1 MTLYII
7 LIFSAIC
14 VGMAISVKA
23 FGTGGK
29 RKRIF
34 QDIYFS
40 IEEVDGIGVLY
51 TKTGEYSAVLKME
64 NPVQKYSANIEAYYE
79 FTHLFAA
86 LAQTLGEG
94 YALHKQDVFVRKA
107 FKEENGG
114 NHEFLSESYFRYFNG
129 RPFTDSVCYLTI
141 TQENKKSR
149 LMSFDNKKWRDFL
162 VKIRKVHDQLRDA
175 GVKSRF
181 LGKTEQWPKNLN
193 GREYNGMNA
202 MMLLLHCEKEGYK
215 IPRFCT
221 FDRIQQFNKTG
232 KKDEEQKPRVS
243 VLKGEHSFPVMLTTF
258 TVVNKETKEHIK
270 WEDYKLLSQEEREK
284 YNVYPKLQTYHV
296 FNVAQTNLKE
306 VRPEFWEKL
315 EQEYSMPKVEKDEQ
329 FAFEPVDRMIADN
342 RWICPIKPMFG
353 DSAYF
358 SISKNEIVMPEKRQF
373 KDGESFYSNLFHEMG
388 HSTGAE
394 GQLDRIK
401 PATFG
406 SAEYAREEL
415 VAELTA
421 ALTAQ
426 RYGMTKHLKGDSA
439 AYLKSWLDSLK
450 ESPQFIK
457 TTLLDVKKATSML
470 TQHIDKIAMEIDQ
483 EKKAEQENGQGKSY
497 LSIDDGDHAVLA
509 YNGSAVYIQHHE
521 KEDSVKIAV
530 PTSNGLE
537 VKLSV
542 PYDHGKDLDTNY
554 QEAFAQYKSL
564 TEPSQ
569 SKENV
574 YYASIA
580 YLQSTDDTSELDKLK
595 EKGDYQ
601 GLLTLAKEYY
611 DGNGMDEEQ
620 TYRKPCQNRGD
631 DLLIEDKD
639 FAVVYNGSVGGTYEV
654 FLKHTE
660 QEVRDHITRYGIG
673 RASEDVKAVAR
684 EMTAEEFSELA
695 QRKMPIFQMPNGGL
709 LNLQYNKDKDSL
721 DVGTVTNAGLSVKH
735 TFPFSHNHSMDAN
748 ISSAYEQLL
757 DMEEYQKE
765 EVQEEHVA
773 KSAFRR

>member
-1 MTLYII
+1 MGKPYAKEGP
-7 LIFSAIC
+7 SAED
-14 VGMAISVKA
+14 KA
-23 FGTGGK
+23 LG
-29 RKRIF
+29 
-34 QDIYFS
+34 
-40 IEEVDGIGVLY
+40 
-51 TKTGEYSAVLKME
+51 
-64 NPVQKYSANIEAYYE
+64 
-79 FTHLFAA
+79 LFADMMIERIQS
-86 LAQTLGEG
+86 LSGKDGWKKPWFTEGTL
-94 YALHKQDVFVRKA
+94 
-107 FKEENGG
+107 
-114 NHEFLSESYFRYFNG
+114 
-129 RPFTDSVCYLTI
+129 
-141 TQENKKSR
+141 
-149 LMSFDNKKWRDFL
+149 
-162 VKIRKVHDQLRDA
+162 
-175 GVKSRF
+175 
-181 LGKTEQWPKNLN
+181 QWPKNLN

-202 MMLLLHCEKEGYK
+202 FMLLLHCEKEGYK

-221 FDRIQQFNKTG
+221 FDRIQLFNKAG

-329 FAFEPVDRMIADN
+329 FAFEPMDRMIADN

-483 EKKAEQENGQGKSY
+483 EKKAEQ
-497 LSIDDGDHAVLA
+497 
-509 YNGSAVYIQHHE
+509 
-521 KEDSVKIAV
+521 
-530 PTSNGLE
+530 
-537 VKLSV
+537 
-542 PYDHGKDLDTNY
+542 
-554 QEAFAQYKSL
+554 
-564 TEPSQ
+564 
-569 SKENV
+569 KENVGNEEKMEGSKDAGQV
-574 YYASIA
+574 YYASVA

-595 EKGDYQ
+595 DRGDYD
-601 GLLTLAKEYY
+601 GLLKLAKDYY

-660 QEVRDHITRYGIG
+660 QEIRDHITRYGIG
-673 RASEDVKAVAR
+673 RTSEDVKAVAR

-735 TFPFSHNHSMDAN
+735 SFPFSHDHSMDAN

>member
-1 MTLYII
+1 MTMGKPYAKEGP
-7 LIFSAIC
+7 SAED
-14 VGMAISVKA
+14 KA
-23 FGTGGK
+23 L
-29 RKRIF
+29 
-34 QDIYFS
+34 D
-40 IEEVDGIGVLY
+40 
-51 TKTGEYSAVLKME
+51 
-64 NPVQKYSANIEAYYE
+64 
-79 FTHLFAA
+79 LFADMMIERIQSLSGKDGWKKPWFTEGA
-86 LAQTLGEG
+86 L
-94 YALHKQDVFVRKA
+94 
-107 FKEENGG
+107 
-114 NHEFLSESYFRYFNG
+114 
-129 RPFTDSVCYLTI
+129 
-141 TQENKKSR
+141 
-149 LMSFDNKKWRDFL
+149 
-162 VKIRKVHDQLRDA
+162 
-175 GVKSRF
+175 
-181 LGKTEQWPKNLN
+181 QWPKNLN

-202 MMLLLHCEKEGYK
+202 FMLLLHCEKEGYK

-221 FDRIQQFNKTG
+221 FDRIQLFNKAG

-270 WEDYKLLSQEEREK
+270 WEDYKLLSQEEREN

-483 EKKAEQENGQGKSY
+483 EKKAEQKENVGKEENMEGSM
-497 LSIDDGDHAVLA
+497 DDGR
-509 YNGSAVYIQHHE
+509 
-521 KEDSVKIAV
+521 
-530 PTSNGLE
+530 
-537 VKLSV
+537 
-542 PYDHGKDLDTNY
+542 
-554 QEAFAQYKSL
+554 
-564 TEPSQ
+564 
-569 SKENV
+569 V
-574 YYASIA
+574 YYASVA
-580 YLQSTDDTSELDKLK
+580 YLQSTNDTSELDKLK
-595 EKGDYQ
+595 DRGDYD
-601 GLLTLAKEYY
+601 GLLKLAKDYY
-611 DGNGMDEEQ
+611 DGNGMDEEH

-684 EMTAEEFSELA
+684 DMTAEEFSELA

-735 TFPFSHNHSMDAN
+735 SFPFSHDHSMDAN

>member
-1 MTLYII
+1 MTMGKPYAKEGP
-7 LIFSAIC
+7 SAED
-14 VGMAISVKA
+14 KA
-23 FGTGGK
+23 L
-29 RKRIF
+29 
-34 QDIYFS
+34 D
-40 IEEVDGIGVLY
+40 
-51 TKTGEYSAVLKME
+51 
-64 NPVQKYSANIEAYYE
+64 
-79 FTHLFAA
+79 LFADMMIERIQS
-86 LAQTLGEG
+86 LSGKDGWKKPWFTEGTL
-94 YALHKQDVFVRKA
+94 
-107 FKEENGG
+107 
-114 NHEFLSESYFRYFNG
+114 
-129 RPFTDSVCYLTI
+129 
-141 TQENKKSR
+141 
-149 LMSFDNKKWRDFL
+149 
-162 VKIRKVHDQLRDA
+162 
-175 GVKSRF
+175 
-181 LGKTEQWPKNLN
+181 QWPKNLN

-202 MMLLLHCEKEGYK
+202 FMLLLHCEKEGYK

-221 FDRIQQFNKTG
+221 FDRIQLFNKAG
-232 KKDEEQKPRVS
+232 KKDEEPTREARAEGKRVCTMPCKKEEADRQQKPRVS

-258 TVVNKETKEHIK
+258 TVVNKETREHIK

-483 EKKAEQENGQGKSY
+483 EKKAEQ
-497 LSIDDGDHAVLA
+497 
-509 YNGSAVYIQHHE
+509 
-521 KEDSVKIAV
+521 
-530 PTSNGLE
+530 
-537 VKLSV
+537 
-542 PYDHGKDLDTNY
+542 
-554 QEAFAQYKSL
+554 
-564 TEPSQ
+564 
-569 SKENV
+569 KENVGNEEKMEGSKDAGRV
-574 YYASIA
+574 YYASVA

-595 EKGDYQ
+595 EKGDYN
-601 GLLTLAKEYY
+601 GLLTLAKDYY

-721 DVGTVTNAGLSVKH
+721 DVGIVTNAGLAVKH
-735 TFPFSHNHSMDAN
+735 SFPFSHDHSMDAN

-757 DMEEYQKE
+757 DMDEYQKE

>member
-1 MTLYII
+1 MGKPYAKEGP
-7 LIFSAIC
+7 SAED
-14 VGMAISVKA
+14 KA
-23 FGTGGK
+23 L
-29 RKRIF
+29 
-34 QDIYFS
+34 D
-40 IEEVDGIGVLY
+40 
-51 TKTGEYSAVLKME
+51 
-64 NPVQKYSANIEAYYE
+64 
-79 FTHLFAA
+79 LFADMMIERIQSLSGKDGWKKPWFTEGA
-86 LAQTLGEG
+86 L
-94 YALHKQDVFVRKA
+94 
-107 FKEENGG
+107 
-114 NHEFLSESYFRYFNG
+114 
-129 RPFTDSVCYLTI
+129 
-141 TQENKKSR
+141 
-149 LMSFDNKKWRDFL
+149 
-162 VKIRKVHDQLRDA
+162 
-175 GVKSRF
+175 
-181 LGKTEQWPKNLN
+181 QWPKNLN

-483 EKKAEQENGQGKSY
+483 EKKAEQENGQEAYKKLETLARKRGAEVYYLHRGETVRAKSLALRCLYPEAGEKPVEERNSHSLVFDVTYGKFRM
-497 LSIDDGDHAVLA
+497 LLTGDIGVEDERKILAVEEDKKREKVTLLKA
-509 YNGSAVYIQHHE
+509 AHHGSNGSSSEEFLECFSPAFTVLSYGEGNTYGHPAPEAVE
-521 KEDSVKIAV
+521 R
-530 PTSNGLE
+530 L
-537 VKLSV
+537 
-542 PYDHGKDLDTNY
+542 
-554 QEAFAQYKSL
+554 
-564 TEPSQ
+564 
-569 SKENV
+569 
-574 YYASIA
+574 
-580 YLQSTDDTSELDKLK
+580 
-595 EKGDYQ
+595 
-601 GLLTLAKEYY
+601 
-611 DGNGMDEEQ
+611 EQ
-620 TYRKPCQNRGD
+620 TGTEIWRTADSGAVNVWTDGKRMYIKGYKKQDYGKGR
-631 DLLIEDKD
+631 DKKQIK
-639 FAVVYNGSVGGTYEV
+639 N
-654 FLKHTE
+654 
-660 QEVRDHITRYGIG
+660 
-673 RASEDVKAVAR
+673 
-684 EMTAEEFSELA
+684 
-695 QRKMPIFQMPNGGL
+695 
-709 LNLQYNKDKDSL
+709 
-721 DVGTVTNAGLSVKH
+721 
-735 TFPFSHNHSMDAN
+735 
-748 ISSAYEQLL
+748 
-757 DMEEYQKE
+757 
-765 EVQEEHVA
+765 
-773 KSAFRR
+773 

>member
-1 MTLYII
+1 MFNRKLTLPTESRIHGDMY
-7 LIFSAIC
+7 
-14 VGMAISVKA
+14 VR
-23 FGTGGK
+23 FGGRYGETYR
-29 RKRIF
+29 RKTTR
-34 QDIYFS
+34 
-40 IEEVDGIGVLY
+40 
-51 TKTGEYSAVLKME
+51 
-64 NPVQKYSANIEAYYE
+64 
-79 FTHLFAA
+79 
-86 LAQTLGEG
+86 
-94 YALHKQDVFVRKA
+94 
-107 FKEENGG
+107 
-114 NHEFLSESYFRYFNG
+114 
-129 RPFTDSVCYLTI
+129 RPIPSL
-141 TQENKKSR
+141 
-149 LMSFDNKKWRDFL
+149 
-162 VKIRKVHDQLRDA
+162 
-175 GVKSRF
+175 
-181 LGKTEQWPKNLN
+181 
-193 GREYNGMNA
+193 
-202 MMLLLHCEKEGYK
+202 LLLHCEKEGYK

-221 FDRIQQFNKTG
+221 FDRIQQFNKAG
-232 KKDEEQKPRVS
+232 KKDEKQKPRVS

-483 EKKAEQENGQGKSY
+483 EKKAEQ
-497 LSIDDGDHAVLA
+497 
-509 YNGSAVYIQHHE
+509 
-521 KEDSVKIAV
+521 
-530 PTSNGLE
+530 
-537 VKLSV
+537 
-542 PYDHGKDLDTNY
+542 
-554 QEAFAQYKSL
+554 
-564 TEPSQ
+564 
-569 SKENV
+569 KENVGNEEKMEGSKDAGQV
-574 YYASIA
+574 YYASVA

-595 EKGDYQ
+595 EKGDYN
-601 GLLTLAKEYY
+601 GLLTLAKDYY

-684 EMTAEEFSELA
+684 DMTAEEFSELA

-721 DVGTVTNAGLSVKH
+721 DVGTVTNAGLAVKH
-735 TFPFSHNHSMDAN
+735 SFPFSHDHSMDAN

-757 DMEEYQKE
+757 DMDEYQKE

>member
-1 MTLYII
+1 MTMGKPYAKEGP
-7 LIFSAIC
+7 SAED
-14 VGMAISVKA
+14 KA
-23 FGTGGK
+23 L
-29 RKRIF
+29 
-34 QDIYFS
+34 D
-40 IEEVDGIGVLY
+40 
-51 TKTGEYSAVLKME
+51 
-64 NPVQKYSANIEAYYE
+64 
-79 FTHLFAA
+79 LFADMMIERIQS
-86 LAQTLGEG
+86 LSGKDGWKKPWFTEGTL
-94 YALHKQDVFVRKA
+94 
-107 FKEENGG
+107 
-114 NHEFLSESYFRYFNG
+114 
-129 RPFTDSVCYLTI
+129 
-141 TQENKKSR
+141 
-149 LMSFDNKKWRDFL
+149 
-162 VKIRKVHDQLRDA
+162 
-175 GVKSRF
+175 
-181 LGKTEQWPKNLN
+181 QWPKNQN

-202 MMLLLHCEKEGYK
+202 FMLLLHCEKEGYK

-221 FDRIQQFNKTG
+221 FDRIQLFNKAG

-483 EKKAEQENGQGKSY
+483 EKKAEQKENVGKEENMEGSM
-497 LSIDDGDHAVLA
+497 DDGR
-509 YNGSAVYIQHHE
+509 
-521 KEDSVKIAV
+521 
-530 PTSNGLE
+530 
-537 VKLSV
+537 
-542 PYDHGKDLDTNY
+542 
-554 QEAFAQYKSL
+554 
-564 TEPSQ
+564 
-569 SKENV
+569 V
-574 YYASIA
+574 YYASVA

-595 EKGDYQ
+595 DRGDYD
-601 GLLTLAKEYY
+601 GLLKLAKDYY
-611 DGNGMDEEQ
+611 DGNGMDEEH

-684 EMTAEEFSELA
+684 DMTAEEFSELA

-735 TFPFSHNHSMDAN
+735 SFPFSHDHSMDAN

-765 EVQEEHVA
+765 DVQEEHVA

>member
-1 MTLYII
+1 MGKPYAKEGP
-7 LIFSAIC
+7 SAED
-14 VGMAISVKA
+14 KA
-23 FGTGGK
+23 L
-29 RKRIF
+29 
-34 QDIYFS
+34 D
-40 IEEVDGIGVLY
+40 
-51 TKTGEYSAVLKME
+51 
-64 NPVQKYSANIEAYYE
+64 
-79 FTHLFAA
+79 LFADMMIERIQS
-86 LAQTLGEG
+86 LSGKDGWKKPWFTEGTL
-94 YALHKQDVFVRKA
+94 
-107 FKEENGG
+107 
-114 NHEFLSESYFRYFNG
+114 
-129 RPFTDSVCYLTI
+129 
-141 TQENKKSR
+141 
-149 LMSFDNKKWRDFL
+149 
-162 VKIRKVHDQLRDA
+162 
-175 GVKSRF
+175 
-181 LGKTEQWPKNLN
+181 QWPKNLN

-202 MMLLLHCEKEGYK
+202 FMLLLHCEKEGYK

-232 KKDEEQKPRVS
+232 KKEENQKPRVS

-270 WEDYKLLSQEEREK
+270 WEDYKQLSQEEREK

-296 FNVAQTNLKE
+296 FNVSQTNLKE

-483 EKKAEQENGQGKSY
+483 EKKSEQTENVGNEKKME
-497 LSIDDGDHAVLA
+497 
-509 YNGSAVYIQHHE
+509 GS
-521 KEDSVKIAV
+521 EDA
-530 PTSNGLE
+530 GL
-537 VKLSV
+537 
-542 PYDHGKDLDTNY
+542 
-554 QEAFAQYKSL
+554 
-564 TEPSQ
+564 
-569 SKENV
+569 V
-574 YYASIA
+574 YYASVA

-631 DLLIEDKD
+631 NLLIEDKD

-709 LNLQYNKDKDSL
+709 LNLQYNKEKDSL

-735 TFPFSHNHSMDAN
+735 SFPFSHDHSMDAN

-765 EVQEEHVA
+765 ERQEEHVA

>member
-1 MTLYII
+1 
-7 LIFSAIC
+7 
-14 VGMAISVKA
+14 MA
-23 FGTGGK
+23 
-29 RKRIF
+29 
-34 QDIYFS
+34 
-40 IEEVDGIGVLY
+40 
-51 TKTGEYSAVLKME
+51 
-64 NPVQKYSANIEAYYE
+64 
-79 FTHLFAA
+79 
-86 LAQTLGEG
+86 
-94 YALHKQDVFVRKA
+94 
-107 FKEENGG
+107 
-114 NHEFLSESYFRYFNG
+114 
-129 RPFTDSVCYLTI
+129 
-141 TQENKKSR
+141 
-149 LMSFDNKKWRDFL
+149 
-162 VKIRKVHDQLRDA
+162 
-175 GVKSRF
+175 
-181 LGKTEQWPKNLN
+181 
-193 GREYNGMNA
+193 
-202 MMLLLHCEKEGYK
+202 
-215 IPRFCT
+215 
-221 FDRIQQFNKTG
+221 
-232 KKDEEQKPRVS
+232 
-243 VLKGEHSFPVMLTTF
+243 FP
-258 TVVNKETKEHIK
+258 HIK

>member
-1 MTLYII
+1 MT
-7 LIFSAIC
+7 
-14 VGMAISVKA
+14 M
-23 FGTGGK
+23 GK
-29 RKRIF
+29 P
-34 QDIYFS
+34 
-40 IEEVDGIGVLY
+40 Y
-51 TKTGEYSAVLKME
+51 TKEGPSAEDKALD
-64 NPVQKYSANIEAYYE
+64 
-79 FTHLFAA
+79 LFADMMIERIQS
-86 LAQTLGEG
+86 LSGKDGWKKPWFTEGTL
-94 YALHKQDVFVRKA
+94 
-107 FKEENGG
+107 
-114 NHEFLSESYFRYFNG
+114 
-129 RPFTDSVCYLTI
+129 
-141 TQENKKSR
+141 
-149 LMSFDNKKWRDFL
+149 
-162 VKIRKVHDQLRDA
+162 
-175 GVKSRF
+175 
-181 LGKTEQWPKNLN
+181 QWPKNLN

-296 FNVAQTNLKE
+296 FNVSQTNLKE

-353 DSAYF
+353 DSA
-358 SISKNEIVMPEKRQF
+358 ISKNEIVMPEKRQF

-483 EKKAEQENGQGKSY
+483 EKKAEQTENVGNEEKMEGSKDAGQ
-497 LSIDDGDHAVLA
+497 
-509 YNGSAVYIQHHE
+509 
-521 KEDSVKIAV
+521 
-530 PTSNGLE
+530 
-537 VKLSV
+537 
-542 PYDHGKDLDTNY
+542 
-554 QEAFAQYKSL
+554 
-564 TEPSQ
+564 
-569 SKENV
+569 V
-574 YYASIA
+574 YYASVA

-595 EKGDYQ
+595 DRGDYD
-601 GLLTLAKEYY
+601 GLLKLAKDYY
-611 DGNGMDEEQ
+611 DGNGMDEKQ

-660 QEVRDHITRYGIG
+660 QEIRDHITRYGIG

-735 TFPFSHNHSMDAN
+735 SFPFSHDHSMDAN